1 MTHGNYSPQIS
12 FLISII
18 LLKKTRT
25 FEGGECCQ
33 HVIKNYCLDRFMTGW
48 LLQASMFEFFVLL
61 NFRLYIL
68 GVA

>member
-33 HVIKNYCLDRFMTGW
+33 HVIKKL
-48 LLQASMFEFFVLL
+48 FFRS
-61 NFRLYIL
+61 FYDWM
-68 GVA
+68 VAPGIHV